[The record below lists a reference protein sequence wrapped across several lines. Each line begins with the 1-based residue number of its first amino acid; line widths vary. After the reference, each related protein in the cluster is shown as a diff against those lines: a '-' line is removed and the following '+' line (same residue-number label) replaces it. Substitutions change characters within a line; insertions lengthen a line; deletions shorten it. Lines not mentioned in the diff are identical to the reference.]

1 MTRNSHALK
10 IVLAFAAIYI
20 IWGTTYL
27 GIRVA
32 IESMPPFLMAGAR
45 FIIAGSAVFLF
56 LRLRGQPLPRRIHW
70 RSAFILGALLLVGGN
85 GFVTWAEQEVP
96 SGIAA
101 LIVATEPVWITV
113 FDWTLFKAPR
123 PARGIAAGVVL
134 GLAGIVLLIGPQLF
148 GGTGNVSP
156 ASWTLII
163 LAPIMWSIGSLFSR
177 EANVPENIFMSTSI
191 EMLAGGLL
199 LSIIGL
205 VGGEASRISV
215 ADISIRSWAAFLYL
229 VVFGSIIAFTAYIW
243 LLQNVQATR
252 AGTYSY
258 VNPVI
263 AVFLGWLIL
272 DEPLSPRMIFAAAVI
287 VVAVMLIIRQRGG
300 GRHVQETAAP
310 ADAAPAD
317 MPPALQ
323 VQPVALTAEQ
333 E

>member
-45 FIIAGSAVFLF
+45 FIVAGSAVFLF

-113 FDWTLFKAPR
+113 FDWVLFKAPR
-123 PARGIAAGVVL
+123 PGRGIASGVVL
-134 GLAGIVLLIGPQLF
+134 GLAGIALLIGPQLF
-148 GGTGNVSP
+148 DGTGSVGP
-156 ASWTLII
+156 ASWTIII

-177 EANVPENIFMSTSI
+177 DAKVPENIFMSTSI
-191 EMLAGGLL
+191 EMLAGGVLL
-199 LSIIGL
+199 LTIGL

-229 VVFGSIIAFTAYIW
+229 VVFGSIVAFTAYIW
-243 LLQNVQATR
+243 LLQNVPATR

-287 VVAVMLIIRQRGG
+287 VVAVMLIIRQRGQSTPA
-300 GRHVQETAAP
+300 VSEPSP
-310 ADAAPAD
+310 ADATPSLISQAA
-317 MPPALQ
+317 A
-323 VQPVALTAEQ
+323 VAGLKNE
-333 E
+333 